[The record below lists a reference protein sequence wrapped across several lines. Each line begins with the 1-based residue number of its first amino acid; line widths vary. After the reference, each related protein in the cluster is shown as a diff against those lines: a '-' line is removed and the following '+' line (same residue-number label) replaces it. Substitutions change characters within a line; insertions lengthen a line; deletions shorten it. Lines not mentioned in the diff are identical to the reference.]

1 MADDSIAGKWKLDRS
16 ENFEEFLEEMGA
28 PWIARKA
35 AAKSSPTQEIIINGD
50 QIEIKISSIMSTNIM
65 KFTIGT
71 EFESE
76 WAKNKSKAIASWED
90 GKLVLKENGANGEI
104 VTTRHVEGGELMMIL
119 NTPKGVVCKRIFKK
133 SE

>member
-35 AAKSSPTQEIIINGD
+35 AAKSSPTQEVIINGD
-50 QIEIKISSIMSTNIM
+50 NLEIKLSSIMSTNIM

-76 WAKNKSKAIASWED
+76 WGGKKNKAVASWED
-90 GKLVLKENGANGEI
+90 GKLVMKETGENGET
-104 VTTRHVEGGELMMIL
+104 VTTRHVEGGELMMIIT
-119 NTPKGVVCKRIFKK
+119 TPKGLVCKRIFKK
-133 SE
+133 CD